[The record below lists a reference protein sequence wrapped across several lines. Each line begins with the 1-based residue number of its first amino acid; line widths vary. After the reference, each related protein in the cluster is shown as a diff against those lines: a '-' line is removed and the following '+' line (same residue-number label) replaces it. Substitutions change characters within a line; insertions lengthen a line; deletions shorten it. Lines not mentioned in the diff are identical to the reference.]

1 MSFEETESSLFSS
14 TLFKD
19 LKLQQEESVCH
30 DDKNK
35 SESLGE
41 ESTKYAV
48 FDSIRQLEQTGGDLG
63 WSREILRGADGA

>member
-1 MSFEETESSLFSS
+1 MSFEETESSPFASS
-14 TLFKD
+14 FFRD
-19 LKLQQEESVCH
+19 LKTQPEESVVH
-30 DDKNK
+30 DEQNK

-41 ESTKYAV
+41 EMTKYAV